1 MVYYSLDIQEADNT
15 LNDLLDLLLDIFI
28 TTNTNTKGETND
40 EETINNS
47 LL

>member
-1 MVYYSLDIQEADNT
+1 MVYYSLDNQEADNT

-28 TTNTNTKGETND
+28 DTNMEGETND

>member
-1 MVYYSLDIQEADNT
+1 MVYYSLDNQEADNT

-28 TTNTNTKGETND
+28 TMEGDTND

>member
-28 TTNTNTKGETND
+28 TTNTKGETND